1 MNSLRQPPNKN
12 GELPIFVKWL
22 EFLKWL
28 LPSLEKFPK
37 KSRFTITNRIENLA
51 LDIVELLIEAK
62 YQKEKVHLLK
72 KANLCLEKIRVLF
85 RICHDMKLFSTKAYN
100 FSAKGINEVGI
111 LLGGWLK
118 QQKGRR

>member
-1 MNSLRQPPNKN
+1 MNNLRQPLNKSE
-12 GELPIFVKWL
+12 ELIIFVKWL

-28 LPSLEKFPK
+28 LPTLEKFPK
-37 KSRFTITNRIENLA
+37 KSRFTITSRIENLA

-62 YQKEKVHLLK
+62 YQKEKKHLLERT
-72 KANLCLEKIRVLF
+72 NLYLEKMRVLF
-85 RICHDMKLFSTKAYN
+85 RISHDMKLISTKAYN
-100 FSAKGINEVGI
+100 FSSKRINEVGI